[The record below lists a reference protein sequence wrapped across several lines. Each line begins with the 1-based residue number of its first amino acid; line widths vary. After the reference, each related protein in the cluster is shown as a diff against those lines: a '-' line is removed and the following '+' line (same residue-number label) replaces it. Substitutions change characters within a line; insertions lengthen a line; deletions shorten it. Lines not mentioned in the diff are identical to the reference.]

1 MGETNFNKRQCMRAL
16 RKIGFYEST
25 KRGSLHE
32 KWFPPQD
39 IADKLQPQQAH
50 FIMIPRHN
58 ELRIQREILKE
69 LEAMGGKELVEKF
82 KKHL

>member
-1 MGETNFNKRQCMRAL
+1 MGETNFNKRQCVRAL
-16 RKIGFYEST
+16 RKLGFYENT

-39 IADKLQPQQAH
+39 IASRVQPQQAL
-50 FIMIPRHN
+50 FIMVPRHN
-58 ELRIQREILKE
+58 ELRVQRELLKE

-82 KKHL
+82 KGYL